1 MLQFWPC
8 NSAKNY
14 CENQEVLANAG
25 IKLEFTNSCTT
36 VLFTARCNDNYVII
50 LHLSFYDHNQ
60 YSLCRE
66 SFDSRVLKLTLFKLN
81 TCTRI
86 LQFYY
91 LIFIPDNQM
100 AKFCWTPCHCYKVSA
115 TCFSHFVSL
124 LKEIFAYIPVL
135 EETLIIKT
143 ENPFPQCSLRFLVFF
158 FKEFK
163 NQDFKKYKY

>member
-25 IKLEFTNSCTT
+25 IKFEFTNLCTT
-36 VLFTARCNDNYVII
+36 VLFTARYNDNYVVI
-50 LHLSFYDHNQ
+50 LLLSFYDHNQ

-66 SFDSRVLKLTLFKLN
+66 SFESRVLKLTLFKLN

-100 AKFCWTPCHCYKVSA
+100 AKFCWTPCHCYTVSA
-115 TCFSHFVSL
+115 TCFFTL
-124 LKEIFAYIPVL
+124 CVL
-135 EETLIIKT
+135 VERNLRLYSCPGGDLGYKT
-143 ENPFPQCSLRFLVFF
+143 ENPFPQCSLRYLGFF
-158 FKEFK
+158 
-163 NQDFKKYKY
+163 

>member
-25 IKLEFTNSCTT
+25 IKLEFTNLCTT

-50 LHLSFYDHNQ
+50 LHWSFYDHNQ

-66 SFDSRVLKLTLFKLN
+66 SFESRVLKLTLFKLN

-115 TCFSHFVSL
+115 TCFFTL
-124 LKEIFAYIPVL
+124 CVL
-135 EETLIIKT
+135 VERNLRLYSCPGGDLDYK
-143 ENPFPQCSLRFLVFF
+143 NRKSFPPMQPQVFGFF

-163 NQDFKKYKY
+163 NEDFKKYKY